1 MNLKIKGSKQS
12 WNRSSEDWILFNWDV
27 YSCDTEMSDCCRDEA
42 IWLCKQKYN
51 WQNHK
56 DLSRSRE
63 NLECI
68 LFAAHSAHSETVRGR
83 MYIGTLKGCRCH
95 SRDRFIPHCWNW
107 KVRLKLLDCPGSCGG
122 EGFQCSMS
130 NCCSSWKFWRTL
142 LKAYRED
149 G

>member
-1 MNLKIKGSKQS
+1 MTG
-12 WNRSSEDWILFNWDV
+12 
-27 YSCDTEMSDCCRDEA
+27 DCCRDEA

-83 MYIGTLKGCRCH
+83 MYIGSLKGCRCH

-130 NCCSSWKFWRTL
+130 NCCFEL
-142 LKAYRED
+142 GVLKDFVKGLQGRRLACWDEWFVRLRAVTRNNMRCINVASFCVW
-149 G
+149 